1 MKAAP
6 EVAATAPS
14 GAAGEIEPRARLA
27 LWRSSALAVPLI
39 TLSVFVIVS
48 ALLVGALYWQA
59 SRALTRLALEQSESE
74 LRELATDG
82 GFVPL
87 EILPAAIERRIESGS
102 LGLYFLTDANGR
114 KRAGNLNRWPPEIER
129 SSGGGFFGYETHGG
143 SRHIAVG
150 VTEVLEGGVVL
161 LVGRNVDAARLL
173 ASSLWWWFIGAL
185 GVMSVLGIAAMI
197 IGHRALLGRVE
208 MMRATSAAIMAGDLA
223 QRIPLAGSGDELDA
237 LAQSLNAMLARIEQ
251 LMAGLKEVSDNI
263 AHDLKTPLARIRSSV
278 ESALRDPRGAP
289 AHREGL
295 ERTLEEADE
304 LIKTFNALLLVARL
318 EAGAVEG
325 SAETLDAA
333 ALIEDVAELY
343 GPVAEEGGDLVRVEL
358 TAEAVP
364 LVANRQLLL
373 QALINLVEN
382 ALKYG
387 RPVTGGPAEITVSVA
402 VRPGQVVF
410 AVADRGP
417 GIPSGSRERA
427 LKRFVRLEASRS
439 QPGTGLG
446 LSLVAAVARLHGGT
460 VELDDNSPGLVVRL
474 VLPARGTD

>member
-1 MKAAP
+1 
-6 EVAATAPS
+6 
-14 GAAGEIEPRARLA
+14 
-27 LWRSSALAVPLI
+27 VPLV

-59 SRALTRLALEQSESE
+59 TRALTRLALEQSESE
-74 LRELATDG
+74 LRELAADSG
-82 GFVPL
+82 LIPVD
-87 EILPAAIERRIESGS
+87 ILANLIERRIESGGM
-102 LGLYFLTDANGR
+102 GLYFLVDANG
-114 KRAGNLNRWPPEIER
+114 KKQAGNLNQWPPELELR
-129 SSGGGFFGYETHGG
+129 TGGGFFSYESADGV
-143 SRHIAVG
+143 RHIAVG
-150 VTEVLEGGVVL
+150 VAEVLGGGAIV
-161 LVGRNVDAARLL
+161 LVGRNVDAAQLL
-173 ASSLWWWFIGAL
+173 ASSLWWWFLAAL
-185 GVMSVLGIAAMI
+185 GVMSVIGVAAML

-208 MMRATSAAIMAGDLA
+208 TMRATSSAIMAGDLTK
-223 QRIPLAGSGDELDA
+223 RIPVSGSGDELDA
-237 LAQSLNAMLARIEQ
+237 LASSLNTMLARIEQ
-251 LMAGLKEVSDNI
+251 LMGGLQEVSDNI

-278 ESALRDPRGAP
+278 EAALRDPRGAP

-325 SAETLDAA
+325 SVEALDAV
-333 ALIEDVAELY
+333 ALVDDVVELY
-343 GPVAEEGGDLVRVEL
+343 GPVAEDVGCRVVADLQ
-358 TAEAVP
+358 TTAVP
-364 LVANRQLLL
+364 LVANRQLVM

-387 RPVTGGPAEITVSVA
+387 RPQSGGSAEISVSVA
-402 VRPGQVVF
+402 ARSGSVVL

-417 GIPSGSRERA
+417 GIPPASRERA

-460 VELDDNSPGLVVRL
+460 VELADNQPGLIVRL
-474 VLPARGTD
+474 VLPAGVATQADI